1 MSWIRHLSALQV
13 VNTNIIIHSFFIIE
27 RSVDSRMLIAIGGQD
42 ELAEDAVAIH
52 YIGRV
57 EGDGIIAMLRDVEL
71 EGLLLQVAE
80 AVGGH
85 IADVDGRRVGQLGNA
100 HAARAILDVQ
110 LHGREL
116 GLVPVAYLVFQRV
129 VAGSQRERRTAVW
142 LALNAIKR
150 FVKSP
155 FRTEFSPLDREDFL
169 PEGIVA
175 KAIDMGEHEGS
186 SFSGENLKSAA
197 MELLDQ
203 FECSAERA
211 GDASLWR

>member
-1 MSWIRHLSALQV
+1 MSALQI
-13 VNTNIIIHSFFIIE
+13 VNTNIIIHFFFFIE

-52 YIGRV
+52 HIGRV

-85 IADVDGRRVGQLGNA
+85 IADVDGRRVGLLGNA

-110 LHGREL
+110 LHGRGL

-129 VAGSQRERRTAVW
+129 VAGSQRDRRTAVW

-155 FRTEFSPLDREDFL
+155 FKTEFFAEQSDQRSS
-169 PEGIVA
+169 VA
-175 KAIDMGEHEGS
+175 RLIGRTSCQKAS
-186 SFSGENLKSAA
+186 WQKPSTWVSTKVLRSA
-197 MELLDQ
+197 
-203 FECSAERA
+203 
-211 GDASLWR
+211 GKT